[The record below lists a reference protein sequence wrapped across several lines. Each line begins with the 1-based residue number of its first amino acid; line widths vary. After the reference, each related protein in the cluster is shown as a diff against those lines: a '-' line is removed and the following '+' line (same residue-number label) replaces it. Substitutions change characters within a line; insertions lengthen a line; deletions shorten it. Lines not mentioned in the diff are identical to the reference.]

1 MTDTE
6 LQSINVTSSATES
19 DSGATAQDYVRE
31 VHAAV
36 DQLAER
42 SREHEMGTQDFLR
55 QNLMSLSIVFLAPFA
70 VSLAAIIF
78 VAVYGPEY
86 SALIVLAILVIT
98 VCVYFVVILLLSGV
112 MGVTKSSELI
122 FGLRDMLKNIRSS
135 GKAD

>member
-19 DSGATAQDYVRE
+19 DSGATTQDYVRKM
-31 VHAAV
+31 HAAV

-55 QNLMSLSIVFLAPFA
+55 QNLMSLSIVFLAPFV

-78 VAVYGPEY
+78 VAVHGQ
-86 SALIVLAILVIT
+86 
-98 VCVYFVVILLLSGV
+98 
-112 MGVTKSSELI
+112 
-122 FGLRDMLKNIRSS
+122 NIRH
-135 GKAD
+135 